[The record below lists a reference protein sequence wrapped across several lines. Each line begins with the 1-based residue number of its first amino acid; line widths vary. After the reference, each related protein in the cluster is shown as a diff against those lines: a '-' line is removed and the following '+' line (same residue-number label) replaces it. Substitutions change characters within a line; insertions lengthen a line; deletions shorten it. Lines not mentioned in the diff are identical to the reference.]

1 MSVVVS
7 PTNKPA
13 DLQRRGSTTSPLIIP
28 ARNGHRR
35 TLKDVF
41 VQESTGGGSIDIA
54 VGNTTKVR
62 IRTNLAQAILVQAL
76 SGKFQN
82 HGFLWALAQFIPE
95 FPFPTATEDEDI
107 TITYT
112 VVGGSALTRI
122 DAYFTDETEG
132 DIANRELPGGSLG
145 TKDFM
150 ILNLYNNAAITSTTE
165 FEFDKLDVPTGAVP
179 FTASQQVTSGG
190 RRISSNQKFTVYV
203 IAADVPKPAGT
214 SRTTRVHI
222 FDEFIELFTSE
233 NNEGLFVDP
242 DVSNELAFDLDP
254 PEMFLLPTPYVM
266 QPNRLFNFKGD
277 FTHDATNDAAAESQK
292 LFLIGIREFGGA
304 T

>member
-1 MSVVVS
+1 MSVVQP
-7 PTNKPA
+7 PTNKPQ
-13 DLQRRGSTTSPLIIP
+13 DLQRRGTTASPLIIP

-35 TLKDVF
+35 TLKDIF
-41 VQESTGGGSIDIA
+41 VQESTGQGRIDVS
-54 VGNTTKVR
+54 VGNTTKLR

-76 SGKFQN
+76 SGKWQN
-82 HGFLWALAQFIPE
+82 KGFLWALAQFIPD

-112 VVGGSALTRI
+112 VVSASVLTRI
-122 DAYFTDETEG
+122 DAYFEDATEG
-132 DIANRELPGGSLG
+132 DLVDRTLPGGSLG

-150 ILNLYNNAAITSTTE
+150 CLNQYNSAAIAATGE
-165 FEFDKLDVPTGAVP
+165 FEFDTLDVPTGASP
-179 FTASQQVTSGG
+179 YTQSTAIQSGG
-190 RRISSNQKFTVYV
+190 RRISSNQQFTLYF
-203 IAADVPKPAGT
+203 IAADVPVPAVGDKV
-214 SRTTRVHI
+214 TRVHI

-242 DVSNELAFDLDP
+242 EVANELAFDLDP
-254 PEMFLLPTPYVM
+254 LEFFMLPTPYVM

-277 FTHDATNDAAAESQK
+277 YTRAATDAAALSQK
-292 LFLIGIREFGGA
+292 LILIGVREFLGG

>member
-1 MSVVVS
+1 MSVVQQPS
-7 PTNKPA
+7 NKPA
-13 DLQRRGSTTSPLIIP
+13 DLQRRGTTVSPLIIP

-35 TLKDVF
+35 TLKDIF
-41 VQESTGGGSIDIA
+41 VDESVGQGRIDIA

-76 SGKFQN
+76 DGKWQN
-82 HGFLWALAQFIPE
+82 KGFLWALAQFIPD

-112 VVGGSALTRI
+112 VVSASVLTRI
-122 DAYFTDETEG
+122 DAYFEDTTDG
-132 DIANRELPGGSLG
+132 DLSDRTLPGGSLG

-150 ILNLYNNAAITSTTE
+150 ILNHYNSAAITATE
-165 FEFDKLDVPTGAVP
+165 EYEFDKLDVPTGASP
-179 FTASQQVTSGG
+179 YTQSTSIQAGG
-190 RRISSNQKFTVYV
+190 RRVSSNQKFTIYAL
-203 IAADVPKPAGT
+203 AADVPSPGT
-214 SRTTRVHI
+214 GDKTERIHI

-242 DVSNELAFDLDP
+242 EIANELAFDLDP
-254 PEMFLLPTPYVM
+254 FKSFMLPTPYVM

-277 FTHDATNDAAAESQK
+277 YTKAAVNAAAESQK
-292 LFLIGIREFGGA
+292 LMLIGIREFLGGA
-304 T
+304 

>member
-1 MSVVVS
+1 MSVVVP

-13 DLQRRGSTTSPLIIP
+13 DLQRRGTTSSPLIIP

-35 TLKDVF
+35 TLTDVF
-41 VQESTGGGSIDIA
+41 VQESTGGGQIDIS

-76 SGKFQN
+76 SGKFMN
-82 HGFLWALAQFIPE
+82 KGFLWALAEFIPD

-112 VVGGSALTRI
+112 VVGASALTRI
-122 DAYFTDETEG
+122 DAYFKDDTTG
-132 DIANRELPGGSLG
+132 DVVNRTLPGGSLG

-150 ILNLYNNAAITSTTE
+150 CLNLYNSGSLAATAE
-165 FEFDKLDVPTGAVP
+165 FEFDVLDVPTGASP
-179 FTASQQVTSGG
+179 FTQSTAIQSGG
-190 RRISSNQKFTVYV
+190 RRISSNQQFTLYV
-203 IAADVPKPAGT
+203 LAADVPSPGAGDK
-214 SRTTRVHI
+214 TTRVHI

-233 NNEGLFVDP
+233 NNEGLFVDIE
-242 DVSNELAFDLDP
+242 VANELAFDLDP
-254 PEMFLLPTPYVM
+254 FEMFQLPTPYLM
-266 QPNRLFNFKGD
+266 MPNRLFNFKGD
-277 FTHDATNDAAAESQK
+277 FTFAATSAAAESQK
-292 LFLIGIREFGGA
+292 VILIGIREFLGG

>member
-1 MSVVVS
+1 MSVVQP
-7 PTNKPA
+7 PTNKPQ
-13 DLQRRGSTTSPLIIP
+13 DLQRRGTTVSPLIIP

-35 TLKDVF
+35 TLTDVF
-41 VQESTGGGSIDIA
+41 IQESTGQGSIDIA

-76 SGKFQN
+76 SGKWQN
-82 HGFLWALAQFIPE
+82 RGFLWAIAQFIPD

-112 VVGGSALTRI
+112 VVSASVLTRI
-122 DAYFTDETEG
+122 DAYFKDATEG
-132 DIANRELPGGSLG
+132 DLVDRTLPGGSLG

-150 ILNLYNNAAITSTTE
+150 CLNHYNALALGATGEYEFST
-165 FEFDKLDVPTGAVP
+165 LDVPVGASP
-179 FTASQQVTSGG
+179 YTQSTAIQSGG
-190 RRISSNQKFTVYV
+190 RRISSNQQFTVYA
-203 IAADVPKPAGT
+203 IAADVPAAQAG
-214 SRTTRVHI
+214 SKSTRAHI

-233 NNEGLFVDP
+233 NNEGLFIDP
-242 DVSNELAFDLDP
+242 EVANELAFDLDP
-254 PEMFLLPTPYVM
+254 FEAFLLPTPYVM

-277 FTHDATNDAAAESQK
+277 FTFDTTPAAIASQK
-292 LFLIGIREFGGA
+292 LILIGVREFLGA